1 MASLANEMD
10 FMETVYVT
18 SNLYIPLMFL
28 CFWKWRILDSRD
40 GHGAR
45 VTVALQDALLKRWS
59 DARQPLLLRRL
70 KATILVASTICLYA
84 HRKFCLPLS

>member
-1 MASLANEMD
+1 MASSANEMD

-28 CFWKWRILDSRD
+28 CCWKWRILDSRD

-45 VTVALQDALLKRWS
+45 VAVALQDALPKRWS
-59 DARQPLLLRRL
+59 DARQPLLLLRRL
-70 KATILVASTICLYA
+70 KATILVASTICL
-84 HRKFCLPLS
+84 